1 MLSPF
6 PCSPMIR
13 ERLWKKT
20 QINKKQKKANK
31 DSPFDIAECIIEI
44 GKYFK
49 EKPRNI
55 KLVISGMLPRGKC
68 WSVSRI
74 TNDINDILADK
85 FSFRGFF
92 FICQKYGKTRKNYML
107 KVGLSPSKKN
117 FFICFNDSPSKMMKN
132 AFYFILKALFVLRI
146 FKFLSWHFRHV
157 EKTTWLEG

>member
-92 FICQKYGKTRKNYML
+92 FIYQKYTKSMVRPGKTTCL
-107 KVGLSPSKKN
+107 KSGSHLPKKN
-117 FFICFNDSPSKMMKN
+117 FLFASMIAFQRWWKMLFISS
-132 AFYFILKALFVLRI
+132 
-146 FKFLSWHFRHV
+146 
-157 EKTTWLEG
+157 